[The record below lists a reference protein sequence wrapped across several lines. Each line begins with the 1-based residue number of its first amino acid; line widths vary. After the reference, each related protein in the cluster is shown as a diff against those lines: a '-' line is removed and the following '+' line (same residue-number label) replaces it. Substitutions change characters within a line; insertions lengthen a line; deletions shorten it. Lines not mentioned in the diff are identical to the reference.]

1 MSGRAVGRSGGR
13 QTTGFPV
20 IARRAAL
27 GVAAALLFTALPP
40 DRPAATAQSHPRLI
54 AALRQAQE
62 GQGDSARAG
71 LARLLDSTP
80 VRDTLYPQ
88 ILYTAALVTPTAQEM
103 QRYLQRVVVEYTL
116 SEWADDALLKLSQL
130 EYASGNLSGAARN
143 LERLGA
149 DFPAS
154 PLLGVAS
161 FWAARTYFDT
171 RNERQACGWVARGLR
186 VAGQDVEL
194 RNQLGFFAQRC
205 GPAVAA
211 TQPDATPPAATPPAQ
226 APPAVTPT
234 PTADT
239 SAQAQAPADTAAAT
253 AQAPVAVDTTR
264 PAPAAAAPPAAT
276 PAPRPASTSPA
287 FRVQVVAAPNRAAAD
302 AMVAKV
308 KAAGLDAIVVTEG
321 GFFKV
326 RAGAYGTRAEA
337 SAAAQRLRARLGG
350 APFVVR
356 DP

>member
-1 MSGRAVGRSGGR
+1 MTVGRYGGRAVVAAAG
-13 QTTGFPV
+13 
-20 IARRAAL
+20 IARRTAIGA
-27 GVAAALLFTALPP
+27 GVALLFTALPP
-40 DRPAATAQSHPRLI
+40 DRPTALAQTDPRLV

-80 VRDTLYPQ
+80 VRDSLYPQ

-103 QRYLQRVVVEYTL
+103 QRYLQRIAVEYTL

-130 EYASGNLSGAARN
+130 EYASGNLTGAARN
-143 LERLGA
+143 LERIGS

-161 FWAARTYFDT
+161 FWAARTYFDS
-171 RNERQACGWVARGLR
+171 RNERAACGWVARGLR

-211 TQPDATPPAATPPAQ
+211 TPP
-226 APPAVTPT
+226 
-234 PTADT
+234 
-239 SAQAQAPADTAAAT
+239 
-253 AQAPVAVDTTR
+253 
-264 PAPAAAAPPAAT
+264 AAAPPAAAPAVQAPADTIMIAATPADTSPPPAPT
-276 PAPRPASTSPA
+276 PAPMDVTPAPAAARTPPA
-287 FRVQVVAAPNRAAAD
+287 FRVQVIAAPSQAAAD

-308 KAAGLDAIVVTEG
+308 KAAGLDAIVVNEG

-326 RAGAYGTRAEA
+326 RAGAYATRADA

-350 APFVVR
+350 SPFVVR